1 MEVRLQFLA
10 IVASSGLVLIVFE
23 LLRRRRLV
31 ERYALLWLMSALALL
46 LLSVW
51 TGLLETLSST
61 LGIAY
66 PPNALFMVAFAF
78 VLLLLLHFSIAISRL
93 SGETKVLAQEI
104 ARLDREVRVLKEL
117 EEPEPQEAPL
127 AGLPTTAGEY
137 EAVRAAGRQP
147 LGAAQRSSARTPR
160 Q

>member
-1 MEVRLQFLA
+1 VEARLQVLA

-31 ERYALLWLMSALALL
+31 ERYALLWLLSALALL

-51 TGLLETLSST
+51 SGLLEELAGT

-93 SGETKVLAQEI
+93 SSETKVLAQEI
-104 ARLDREVRVLKEL
+104 ARLDREVRMLKD
-117 EEPEPQEAPL
+117 EEVQQERGAEVPDYALRAEERRPL
-127 AGLPTTAGEY
+127 AGQPSSTRTA
-137 EAVRAAGRQP
+137 RQ
-147 LGAAQRSSARTPR
+147 
-160 Q
+160 

>member
-1 MEVRLQFLA
+1 MEFRLQFLA
-10 IVASSGLVLIVFE
+10 IIGSSGLVFVVFE

-31 ERYALLWLMSALALL
+31 ERYALLWLLSSIVLL
-46 LLSVW
+46 VLSLW
-51 TGLLETLSST
+51 TGLLDRLSNT

-104 ARLDREVRVLKEL
+104 ARLDREVRAMKQLDEA
-117 EEPEPQEAPL
+117 EPQAAPV
-127 AGLPTTAGEY
+127 AGPRDGADEY
-137 EAVRAAGRQP
+137 PVAEP
-147 LGAAQRSSARTPR
+147 QRSSALTTR

>member
-1 MEVRLQFLA
+1 VEVRLQFLA
-10 IVASSGLVLIVFE
+10 IVASSALVLIVFE

-31 ERYALLWLMSALALL
+31 ERYALLWLLSALALL
-46 LLSVW
+46 LLSLW

-104 ARLDREVRVLKEL
+104 ARLDREVRVLKDVEA
-117 EEPEPQEAPL
+117 PEPQESPL
-127 AGLPTTAGEY
+127 QGLPRGGAEY
-137 EAVRAAGRQP
+137 EALSASGPPP
-147 LGAAQRSSARTPR
+147 LETAQRSSARTTR